1 MPKTQPFYLLSQ
13 INVEK
18 QQENEPR
25 QFSGIANSGKP
36 FSQWD
41 CQYIVDMDGILDSTT
56 HPNNMP
62 VLYLH
67 KREKEVGYG
76 KLSVE
81 NNQLLISGTLL
92 SNERATAIATS
103 ADEGFPWQMS
113 AHVIP
118 SSVEEVKTGTVQV
131 NGQTLSAP
139 INVLRKCKISEV
151 SFTPTG
157 VDDQTSATV
166 LSDDGSEN
174 PNPQPQETIMTE
186 EEIKAMQAENKQLK
200 KDKAEQQ
207 KIIDELKAKKKKAD
221 VDAQLSQ
228 AGFAKNADGEFD
240 GISSATVE
248 VLLSLDDD
256 KSKAMIADLANSVQL
271 SQSKDKQT
279 PPDFMFGETNPPNE
293 QNNQQAEKN
302 PLLAVALSRNQD
314 KNGFI

>member
-1 MPKTQPFYLLSQ
+1 MPKKQPFYLLSQ

-25 QFSGIANSGKP
+25 QFSGVANSGKP

-118 SSVEEVKTGTVQV
+118 SSVEEIKTGTVEV

-157 VDDQTSATV
+157 VDDQTYATV

-174 PNPQPQETIMTE
+174 PNPQPKETTMTLE
-186 EEIKAMQAENKQLK
+186 EALAQIEKLE
-200 KDKAEQQ
+200 E
-207 KIIDELKAKKKKAD
+207 KKKALEEENAELKRKKKEAD
-221 VDAQLSQ
+221 IEAQLSQ
-228 AGFAKNADGEFD
+228 AGFSKNDKGEFN

-256 KSKAMIADLANSVQL
+256 KSKAMIADLSKSLQL
-271 SQSKDKQT
+271 SQNKGNDKQQA
-279 PPDFMFGETNPPNE
+279 PSFMFRETNPPNP
-293 QNNQQAEKN
+293 QDNQQTKDN
-302 PLLAVALSRNQD
+302 PMLAVALSRN
-314 KNGFI
+314 KENNGFI